1 MPTTTASRATS
12 YGGSGDAGGHVGG
25 RLVAV
30 RRPDALDEVLWGERV
45 LLGADRLDDVRR
57 EDAADLSRP
66 LVRELPLEPGQE
78 ARPERVAA
86 AGGLDRG
93 ASRARLDVDRLGV
106 AGGDPHAVGAEG
118 G

>member
-12 YGGSGDAGGHVGG
+12 YGGSGDAGGHVGA

-45 LLGADRLDDVRR
+45 LLRTDRLDDVRR

-66 LVRELPLEPGQE
+66 LMGELPLEPGQE
-78 ARPERVAA
+78 ARPERVADT
-86 AGGLDRG
+86 GRLHRG
-93 ASRARLDVDRLGV
+93 DARARLDVDRL
-106 AGGDPHAVGAEG
+106 
-118 G
+118 